1 MGYCLAGW
9 VWVLVSAILGGLV
22 GLMILVGLPSTAI
35 WVVGTLAGIDFIFS
49 GAAMI
54 SVAMTG
60 RKLAQ
65 AM

>member
-1 MGYCLAGW
+1 
-9 VWVLVSAILGGLV
+9 
-22 GLMILVGLPSTAI
+22 MIVVGLPSTAI
-35 WVVGTLAGIDFIFS
+35 WVAGTQAGIDRIFS

-54 SVAMTG
+54 SVVMAG

>member
-1 MGYCLAGW
+1 M
-9 VWVLVSAILGGLV
+9 VSAILGGLV

-54 SVAMTG
+54 SVAKTG

-65 AM
+65 AI

>member
-1 MGYCLAGW
+1 M
-9 VWVLVSAILGGLV
+9 WVLGSAILGGLV
-22 GLMILVGLPSTAI
+22 GLMILSGLPSTAS

-49 GAAMI
+49 GASMI